1 MKAGTVIGLAFV
13 VAGVVLLYFGVTA
26 TQSPLEALSQ
36 TLAGRYSDQTM
47 ICLISGSVSA
57 VIGLAMLFKSS

>member
-1 MKAGTVIGLAFV
+1 MKVARLVGLSLV
-13 VAGVVLLYFGVTA
+13 VAGGALLYFGVTA
-26 TQSPLEALSQ
+26 TESPLEALSQ
-36 TLAGRYSDQTM
+36 TLTGRYSDQTM